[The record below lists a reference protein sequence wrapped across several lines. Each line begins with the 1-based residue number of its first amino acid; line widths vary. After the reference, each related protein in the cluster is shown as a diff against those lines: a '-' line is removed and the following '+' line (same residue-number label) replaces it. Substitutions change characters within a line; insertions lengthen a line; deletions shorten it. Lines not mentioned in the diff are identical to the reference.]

1 VAQIMAAQNFMV
13 SKAIVGD
20 LSAGEE
26 TQLVIH
32 LQDAENQNLKLR
44 EKLLEMK
51 NLKKE
56 NERLKAENAQL
67 KISGGDATELE
78 RLRIEVQNL
87 RKQIT
92 SIHKVDQPTGPSV
105 SVKTQFRND
114 VRCWSPQ
121 TNHPFKELL
130 EFIEVSYDSTYVI
143 TYRDLEGDSIR
154 VASDDDCRRAFSLAQ
169 RHGWDTVKLNIELR
183 AEAEFRKELVSL
195 ELRNKKLKKQLQ
207 KFKKSASGMKKGQIL
222 LDAIYHKDGFLQEN
236 YFRRLDSMYT
246 GDKSGK
252 KIF

>member
-1 VAQIMAAQNFMV
+1 MAAQNFMV
-13 SKAIVGD
+13 TKAVIGD
-20 LSAGEE
+20 LSTNEE

-44 EKLLEMK
+44 EQLLALK
-51 NLKKE
+51 NVMKE
-56 NERLKAENAQL
+56 NAKLKAENARL
-67 KISGGDATELE
+67 KLNTGDVSELE
-78 RLRIEVQNL
+78 RLRLEVQGM
-87 RKQIT
+87 RTQIT
-92 SIHKVDQPTGPSV
+92 KVEQPTGPSV

-130 EFIEVSYDSTYVI
+130 EFIELSYDSTYVI
-143 TYRDLEGDSIR
+143 TYRDLDGDSIR
-154 VASDDDCRRAFSLAQ
+154 IASDDDCRRAFNLAQ

-183 AEAEFRKELVSL
+183 AEQEFRKELVSL

-207 KFKKSASGMKKGQIL
+207 KLKKSATGMKKGQIL
-222 LDAIYHKDGFLQEN
+222 LDAIYHNTTLG
-236 YFRRLDSMYT
+236 SAT
-246 GDKSGK
+246 GK